1 MAIRPE
7 RGRPSRKVRSTEDD
21 GVSRKGVKRVVLS
34 NRTVNRHRW
43 VSRVDSGEREK
54 YG

>member
-1 MAIRPE
+1 MAIRPA
-7 RGRPSRKVRSTEDD
+7 RGSLRRKARATEEEE
-21 GVSRKGVKRVVLS
+21 VSRKGVQRVVLS

-43 VSRVDSGEREK
+43 VSRVDSGERET

>member
-7 RGRPSRKVRSTEDD
+7 RESPSRKARAIEDD
-21 GVSRKGVKRVVLS
+21 GVSRKGVQRVVLS

-43 VSRVDSGEREK
+43 VSRVDSGERET